1 MKKILFGMMLLAG
14 AFISCSKDASN
25 LNDEG
30 GAVIDDEN
38 VPQPILLS
46 VASNAIEVTRGTG
59 TVGGV
64 GNDKNKWSEQKLRIY
79 AVRKGEIPSTMVNSA
94 SEENWPFDTER
105 VGKAGRVGEAP
116 NAAAVGALRWVD
128 TRGNLY
134 YPRTGGFDFWGY
146 YADDAVAAA
155 NEEGQYN
162 AAKKYYSVPFT
173 IDGSQDLLRGKAEKN
188 GENAQNAYSAQAAR
202 NGIHPRLFFEHL
214 LTRLTFEVKRE
225 ANNAN
230 DKGAA
235 EVYVRQITVRSH
247 DKGNLIFIYSD
258 DKYSDP
264 KQAIEWGSGM
274 KDFNLK
280 ERAKNSRNMQ
290 DLNSDCAEMLRKY
303 NPYSLV
309 NAGKYDTKAK
319 LLSALALEPGNKTPA
334 DVFGK
339 YNSVDGSAV
348 PVGEALLVSPQEE
361 YDIAVYVTQYYDT
374 DENQTLIPESNSSF
388 KYERTIKAS
397 EVQGKNL
404 TKFEPS
410 SSYNVTIT
418 VRGLQRISVSTELEK
433 WTSGGDITWDP
444 DKTE

>member
-14 AFISCSKDASN
+14 AFISCSKDATN
-25 LNDEG
+25 LNEEG

-59 TVGGV
+59 TVGGD
-64 GNDKNKWSEQKLRIY
+64 GKENKWSKQELHIY
-79 AVRKGEIPSTMVNSA
+79 AVRKGEIPPTMVNSA
-94 SEENWPFDTER
+94 GEENWPFDTDR
-105 VGKAGRVGEAP
+105 VGNAGRVGEAP
-116 NAAAVGALRWVD
+116 EDAVAGDLRWTD
-128 TRGNLY
+128 NRGNLY
-134 YPRTGGFDFWGY
+134 YPRTGEFDFWGY
-146 YADDAVAAA
+146 YADNAVTAA
-155 NEEGQYN
+155 NAKGQYN

-202 NGIHPRLFFEHL
+202 NGIHPKLFFEHL
-214 LTRLTFEVKRE
+214 LTRLTFKVKRE

-235 EVYVRQITVRSH
+235 EVYVREVRVKAH
-247 DKGNLIFIYSD
+247 NKGNLIFIYSD
-258 DKYSDP
+258 DKYADS

-274 KDFNLK
+274 ETLYLK
-280 ERAKNSRNMQ
+280 ERVGDGSRNMQ
-290 DLNSDCAEMLRKY
+290 TLNKKSIDNLRIY
-303 NPYSLV
+303 NPYSPA
-309 NAGKYDTKAK
+309 NKGKYDTKAK
-319 LLSALALEPGNKTPA
+319 LDAAVKQNGLTLA
-334 DVFGK
+334 DVFGN
-339 YNSVDGSAV
+339 YNSIDGSAV
-348 PVGEALLVSPQEE
+348 SIGEALLVSPEAQ
-361 YDIAVYVTQYYDT
+361 YDIEIDVAQYYNA
-374 DENQTLIPESNSSF
+374 DENQTLIPEANSSF
-388 KYERTIKAS
+388 KYKRTIMAS

-418 VRGLQRISVSTELEK
+418 VRGLQKISVSTELEK